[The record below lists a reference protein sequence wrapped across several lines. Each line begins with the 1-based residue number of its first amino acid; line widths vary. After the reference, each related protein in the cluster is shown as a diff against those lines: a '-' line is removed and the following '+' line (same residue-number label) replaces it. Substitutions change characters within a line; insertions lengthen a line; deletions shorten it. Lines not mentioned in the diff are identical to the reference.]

1 MPPNHNWQ
9 THVYADKRPW
19 TVAHSFPTKHLN
31 QTGDP
36 MTTVLIA
43 NRGEIASRI
52 ALAAADHHYA
62 SIAVYPT
69 DDKDSRHVL
78 AADQAVEIPGT
89 GVAAY
94 LDGAAIITAAQ
105 DQHATLIHP
114 GYGFLAENAA
124 FAQACADAG
133 LTFIGPRPDLLTL
146 FGDKLAARRLARDK
160 DVPIAQGSIGPI
172 TAADAEALLATQP
185 DGIMLKAVAGGGG
198 RGMRKVT
205 DPASL
210 AEDFTR
216 AQSEAT
222 AAFGNGAL
230 YAEALINTA
239 RHIEVQ
245 VAGDG
250 TDVAILGDRDCTLQR
265 RHQKIVEIA
274 PAPWISA
281 AQRTALHADAKRLLE
296 GAGYCGLGTVEFLV
310 TEDAHFFIEVNP
322 RLQVEHTVT
331 EEVTGIDLV
340 RLQFDLAAGQN
351 LRDLN
356 LIDTPE
362 PHGTAIQLR
371 LNMETLG
378 ADGTLKAGGGT
389 LTHFTPPG
397 GRGVRTDTYGYVGY
411 TTSPHYDSLLAKLI
425 VHTPGDIT
433 KALSRTARA
442 LDHFHIEGVPH
453 NKALLAVLLGDDAV
467 QAGAIDTG
475 YIDHN
480 VGRLVAAQ
488 ADDRLASGDNAATAQ
503 RVEAAGP
510 KGSAPV
516 AAPMQGT
523 IVSLSVAAG
532 ELVQAGQELLIMDA
546 MKMEH
551 VITAPISGEVA
562 ALPHQPG
569 DTVFEGAPLLFIHE
583 RAVTT
588 EQADQV
594 AAIDLDEVR
603 SDLAEVFAA
612 HNITLDQS
620 RERAV
625 TKRHN
630 LGMRTARENVADLC
644 DDDSFAEFGALAIA
658 AQRTRR
664 DLDDLKQNTPADGL
678 ITGVGDVNGTLVGQ
692 ENARTVIMAYDYT
705 VLAGTQGYYN
715 HRKTDRMIEIAHQ
728 SKNPVVFFTEGGGG
742 RPGDTDTGKIGMSG
756 VDCTSFGSFAGLSG
770 HVPII
775 GVNAGRCFAG
785 NAAFLATTDI
795 IIATE
800 NSNIGMGGP
809 AMIEGGGLGTYTPE
823 EVGPIDVQT
832 ASGVVDLVAKDEADA
847 VRLAKQS
854 LSYFQG
860 TVKDW
865 TAPDARVLR
874 HIVPENRLRIYDVR
888 DAIKGLSDEGWMQEL
903 RPTYEQGMITAFI
916 RVEGKRLGVVAN
928 NPAVLAGAIDA
939 GCADKAARFMRLC
952 EQFKLP
958 VLFLCDTPGLMVGP
972 EAEKEG
978 TVRAAGDMF
987 KAAAALSVPFGS
999 ITLRKGY
1006 GLGALAMMGGHSRI
1020 TRFTISWPTGE
1031 FGPMG
1036 LEGAVRLGFRKELE
1050 AIEDVAER
1058 DALFKKMVEGLY
1070 QKGKAL
1076 NVASYN
1082 EIDAVIDPADS
1093 RVWIK
1098 QLF

>member
-1 MPPNHNWQ
+1 
-9 THVYADKRPW
+9 
-19 TVAHSFPTKHLN
+19 
-31 QTGDP
+31 
-36 MTTVLIA
+36 MTTILIA

-62 SIAVYPT
+62 SVAVYPA
-69 DDKDSRHVL
+69 DDKGSRHVL
-78 AADQAVEIPGT
+78 AADQAVELPGS

-94 LDGAAIITAAQ
+94 LDGAAIIKAAQ
-105 DQHATLIHP
+105 DNHASAIHP
-114 GYGFLAENAA
+114 GYGFLAENAD

-146 FGDKLAARRLARDK
+146 FGDKLAARRLANDK
-160 DVPIAQGSIGPI
+160 NVPIAEGSFGALSVED
-172 TAADAEALLATQP
+172 AAKLLTSQP
-185 DGIMLKAVAGGGG
+185 GGIMLKAVAGGGG

-205 DPASL
+205 DTATL
-210 AEDFTR
+210 TDDFER
-216 AQSEAT
+216 AASEAK
-222 AAFGNGAL
+222 AAFGNGDL
-230 YAEALINTA
+230 YAEALIDNA

-245 VAGDG
+245 IAGDG
-250 TDVAILGDRDCTLQR
+250 TDIAVLGDRDCTLQR
-265 RHQKIVEIA
+265 RHQKIVEIG
-274 PAPWISA
+274 PAPWICNDH
-281 AQRTALHADAKRLLE
+281 RDALHADAKRLLE
-296 GAGYCGLGTVEFLV
+296 GSGYRGLGTVEFLV
-310 TEDAHFFIEVNP
+310 TDDGHYFIEVNP

-340 RLQFDLAAGQN
+340 RLQFDLAESKTLTELGLTN
-351 LRDLN
+351 
-356 LIDTPE
+356 TPE

-371 LNMETLG
+371 LNMETL
-378 ADGTLKAGGGT
+378 AEDGSLKPGGGT

-433 KALSRTARA
+433 KALKRTARA

-453 NKALLAVLLGDDAV
+453 NKALLAVLLADEAV
-467 QAGAIDTG
+467 GAGSIDTS
-475 YIDHN
+475 YIDRN
-480 VGRLVAAQ
+480 VARLVAAQ
-488 ADDRLASGDNAATAQ
+488 DQDRLTTSPDATTLAQ
-503 RVEAAGP
+503 SDAAGP
-510 KGSAPV
+510 QGSQPV
-516 AAPMQGT
+516 PAPMQGT
-523 IVSLSVAAG
+523 IVSLSVAEG
-532 ELVQAGQELLIMDA
+532 DLVQQGQELLIMDA

-551 VITAPISGEVA
+551 VITAPFSGEVA
-562 ALPHQPG
+562 ALPHNAG
-569 DTVFEGAPLLFIHE
+569 DTLFEGAPLLFMHE

-588 EQADQV
+588 EQAEQV
-594 AAIDLDEVR
+594 AAIDLDDIR
-603 SDLAEVFAA
+603 ADLAEVMAA
-612 HNITLDQS
+612 HAVTLDAS
-620 RERAV
+620 RDKAV

-644 DDDSFAEFGALAIA
+644 DADSFAEFGALAIA
-658 AQRTRR
+658 AQRSRR

-678 ITGVGDVNGTLVGQ
+678 ITGVGEVNGALVGKQ
-692 ENARTVIMAYDYT
+692 NARTVIMAYDYT

-800 NSNIGMGGP
+800 DSNIGMGGP
-809 AMIEGGGLGTYTPE
+809 AMIEGGGLGSFTPE

-832 ASGVVDLVAKDEADA
+832 ANGVVDIVARDEAEA
-847 VRLAKQS
+847 VHLAKQS

-860 TVKDW
+860 AISDW

-888 DAIKGLSDEGWMQEL
+888 DAIRGLSDEGWMQEL

-916 RVEGKRLGVVAN
+916 RVEGKPLGVVAN

-987 KAAAALSVPFGS
+987 KAAAALTVPFGS

-1050 AIEDVAER
+1050 AIEDAAER

-1082 EIDAVIDPADS
+1082 EIDAVIDPAES
-1093 RVWIK
+1093 RTWIK
-1098 QLF
+1098 QLLS